1 MKKLYDFSKG
11 KRGAVIPPDGKTRV
25 TMSLD
30 DDVLEIFR
38 VKAGIEGKGYQ
49 TIINEVLRQ
58 SLLAKDLSPVT
69 ADDLLQIIRVK
80 SRK

>member
-30 DDVLEIFR
+30 EDVLEIFR

-80 SRK
+80 S